1 MTEVKLKEKRSDSV
15 FIYEMPENTKCNVVI
30 DKNLS
35 AKIIVRENKNKNVL
49 TLTADTPKPLAHYNA
64 LFMDMG
70 FSLPIIPI
78 LDSIIIRW
86 AKLLQL
92 LTALDRL
99 GSRDSAYI
107 NALCDVLK
115 LDKKNK
121 TLDDLMESASKELL
135 KQLSS
140 FEEYSD
146 YANA

>member
-1 MTEVKLKEKRSDSV
+1 MTEAKLKEKRSDSM
-15 FIYEMPENTKCNVVI
+15 FIYEISENTKCNI
-30 DKNLS
+30 LLDKNLS
-35 AKIIVRENKNKNVL
+35 AKMVIRENKNKNVL
-49 TLTADTPKPLAHYNA
+49 TLTAETPKPLAHYNA

-70 FSLPIIPI
+70 FSLSIIPI
-78 LDSIIIRW
+78 LDTVIIRW
-86 AKLLQL
+86 EKMLQL
-92 LTALDRL
+92 LTALDKI

>member
-15 FIYEMPENTKCNVVI
+15 FVYEVTDNTKCNI
-30 DKNLS
+30 LLDKNLS
-35 AKIIVRENKNKNVL
+35 AKMIIRENKNKNVL

-78 LDSIIIRW
+78 LDTIIIRW

-92 LTALDRL
+92 LTALDRI